1 MPHGRRGTLHAS
13 SMLFTKRNFTADE
26 AHALVG
32 REVRF
37 TTKFKTT
44 RGLPLRKGERGRV
57 TGVLHQPD
65 GELLIVQ
72 VPEAGVVYVGNA
84 GAIELVA

>member
-1 MPHGRRGTLHAS
+1 MP
-13 SMLFTKRNFTADE
+13 LFTKHNYTAAE

-37 TTKFKTT
+37 TTSVRTG
-44 RGLPLRKGERGRV
+44 RGLPIKKGERGRV

-65 GELLIVQ
+65 GELVIVT
-72 VPEAGVVYVGNA
+72 VRDVGEIYVGNA
-84 GAIELVA
+84 GAIEPA